1 MLEMVLPYEGLT
13 KQEEFSACGI
23 VPIALASVLTA
34 HRNQSSSDHKAPLV
48 KAQSSVHL
56 GVDKPQSNTHPKS
69 CISHVMMSDR
79 QMSASHPWEVKNCS

>member
-1 MLEMVLPYEGLT
+1 MI
-13 KQEEFSACGI
+13 QEEFSVCDI
-23 VPIALASVLTA
+23 VPTVLASVVIVHHT
-34 HRNQSSSDHKAPLV
+34 QSSSDHKAPLV

-56 GVDKPQSNTHPKS
+56 EVDKPQSNTHPKS